1 MIKTII
7 IDDEELAR
15 NIIRS
20 FLQFYPQ
27 IEVIAECG
35 NGFEGLKA
43 IQELKPDLIFL
54 DVQMPKI
61 TGFEMLE
68 LLENPP
74 LIVFSTAFNQFAI
87 QAFERNAVDYLLKPY
102 SRERF
107 DVALQKVM
115 QRFNQQTQ
123 SKDTILHLME
133 HVRQQEVTLERV
145 VVKNGSKIKV
155 IPVDKI
161 NYLESQDDYVMIHT
175 DEEKHLKQWTMKY
188 FEEHLNPDQFIRI
201 HRSYIVRVGQIAQL
215 ELYEKGTY
223 LLILKNGS
231 KLPVSGSGHTRLKQV
246 LNF

>member
-1 MIKTII
+1 MKVLI

-15 NIIRS
+15 NIIQS
-20 FLQFYPQ
+20 YLGAYPDV
-27 IEVIAECG
+27 EVAGTCS

-43 IQELKPDLIFL
+43 IQERKPDLIFL

-68 LLENPP
+68 LLDSLP

-87 QAFERNAVDYLLKPY
+87 QAFEQNAVDYLLKPY

-107 DVALQKVM
+107 DAAFQKALQRFHQQS
-115 QRFNQQTQ
+115 QRQ
-123 SKDTILHLME
+123 DTLPQLMA
-133 HVRQQEVTLERV
+133 HVRRQGAALERV

-155 IPVDKI
+155 IPVEKI
-161 NYLESQDDYVMIHT
+161 NYLEAQDDYVMIHA
-175 DEEKHLKQWTMKY
+175 DGEKHLKQWTMKY
-188 FEEHLNPDQFIRI
+188 FEEQLDAEQFIRI
-201 HRSYIVRVGQIAQL
+201 HRSYLVRIGQIAQL

-223 LLILKNGS
+223 LLILKEGS
-231 KLPVSGSGHTRLKQV
+231 KLPVSQSGHTRLKQV

>member
-1 MIKTII
+1 MRVLI

-20 FLQFYPQ
+20 YLGVYPGVT
-27 IEVIAECG
+27 VIGECA
-35 NGFEGLKA
+35 NGFDGLKA
-43 IQELKPDLIFL
+43 IGELKPDLIFL

-68 LLENPP
+68 LLDSPP

-107 DVALQKVM
+107 DVALQKAM
-115 QRFNQQTQ
+115 QRFNQHTQ
-123 SKDTILHLME
+123 SKDTILQLME

-145 VVKNGSKIKV
+145 VVKSGSKIKV
-155 IPVDKI
+155 IPVEKI
-161 NYLESQDDYVMIHT
+161 NYLESQDDYVMIYA
-175 DEEKHLKQWTMKY
+175 DGEKHLKQWTMKY
-188 FEEHLNPDQFIRI
+188 FEEHLDSQQFIRI
-201 HRSYIVRVGQIAQL
+201 HRSYLVRIAQIAQL
-215 ELYEKGTY
+215 ELYEKGTF
-223 LLILKNGS
+223 LLILKDGS
-231 KLPVSGSGHTRLKQV
+231 KLPVSQSGHTRLKQV

>member
-1 MIKTII
+1 MKVLI

-15 NIIRS
+15 NLIRS
-20 FLQFYPQ
+20 YLGAYPDV
-27 IEVIAECG
+27 EVVGMCS

-43 IQELKPDLIFL
+43 IQEQKPDLIFL

-68 LLENPP
+68 LLDSPP

-87 QAFERNAVDYLLKPY
+87 QAFEQNAVDYLLKPY

-107 DVALQKVM
+107 DAAFQKAW
-115 QRFNQQTQ
+115 QRFNQQSQ
-123 SKDTILHLME
+123 RQDTLPQLME
-133 HVRQQEVTLERV
+133 HVHRQGATLERV

-155 IPVDKI
+155 IPVEKI

-175 DEEKHLKQWTMKY
+175 DGEKHLKQWTMKY
-188 FEEHLNPDQFIRI
+188 FEEHLDTNQFIRI
-201 HRSYIVRVGQIAQL
+201 HRSYLVRIGQIAQL

-223 LLILKNGS
+223 LLILKEGS
-231 KLPVSGSGHTRLKQV
+231 KLPVSQSGHTRLKQV

>member
-1 MIKTII
+1 MKVLI

-15 NIIRS
+15 NLIQS
-20 FLQFYPQ
+20 YLGAYPDV
-27 IEVIAECG
+27 EVVGTCS

-43 IQELKPDLIFL
+43 IQEWKPDLVFL

-68 LLENPP
+68 LLESPP

-87 QAFERNAVDYLLKPY
+87 QAFEQNAVDYLLKPY

-107 DVALQKVM
+107 DAAFQKAW
-115 QRFNQQTQ
+115 QRFSQQNP
-123 SKDTILHLME
+123 SKATLPQLMA
-133 HVRQQEVTLERV
+133 HVHRQGATLERV

-155 IPVDKI
+155 IPVEKI
-161 NYLESQDDYVMIHT
+161 HYLESQDDYVMIHT
-175 DEEKHLKQWTMKY
+175 DGEKHLKQWTLKY
-188 FEEHLNPDQFIRI
+188 FEEHLDAGQFIRI
-201 HRSYIVRVGQIAQL
+201 HRSYLVRIGQIAQL

-223 LLILKNGS
+223 LLILKEGS
-231 KLPVSGSGHTRLKQV
+231 KLPVSQRGHARLKQV